1 MRLGPPDF
9 DKLTDKQRHAYDLIA
24 NGPRG
29 HVRGA
34 LAMWLHRPD
43 FAEAAQALGAY
54 SRFSS
59 SLSLRLVE
67 IGVLTLIVA
76 WKAEFAW
83 WGHSEIALK
92 AGLSPEVLE
101 AIRTGKRPPLDS
113 DEDYVTYDLALALGR
128 DRQVSQ
134 ALHDRAIAV
143 LGIDRTI
150 DMIGVLGYYGIVCMT
165 VVTFDIVPE
174 GRERQFGGPAAE
186 PT

>member
-1 MRLGPPDF
+1 MRLSPPDF
-9 DKLTDKQRHAYDLIA
+9 DNFTEEQKRVFAIIA

-34 LAMWLHRPD
+34 LAMWLHRPE

-83 WGHSEIALK
+83 WGHSQIALK
-92 AGLSPEVLE
+92 AGLSPDVIE
-101 AIRTGKRPPLDS
+101 AIRTGQRPQLDS
-113 DEDYVTYDLALALGR
+113 AEDYATYELALALGR
-128 DRQVSQ
+128 DRAVPKE
-134 ALHDRAIAV
+134 LHDRAIAD
-143 LGIDRTI
+143 LGPDRTI
-150 DMIGVLGYYGIVCMT
+150 DLIGVLGYYGIVCMT
-165 VVTFDIVPE
+165 VVTFDLVAE
-174 GRERQFGGPAAE
+174 GQPRQFGPQ
-186 PT
+186 PD